1 MQVSIFFNNKIPL
14 AGIFPLEIFRSFIR
28 NIEIFLMALF
38 TRSIP
43 PTSWD
48 FRKLHQEHW
57 YFPPLI
63 LHKIHL
69 PPTFSIFSEDLLG
82 TFRSSSNY
90 LESLTLN
97 FLESSSQ
104 DPSPSALASCHINE
118 MSRVIWLMLE
128 IYIFS
133 DSNVNTRS
141 TKLIMLK
148 ILSQFG
154 SLYESWICTVENY
167 CETLISIWWPLS
179 NSPANMFL
187 YFKNLQ
193 MYVHWTH
200 KQ

>member
-69 PPTFSIFSEDLLG
+69 PPTFFIFSEDSLG

-97 FLESSSQ
+97 FLG
-104 DPSPSALASCHINE
+104 I
-118 MSRVIWLMLE
+118 
-128 IYIFS
+128 IF
-133 DSNVNTRS
+133 TRS
-141 TKLIMLK
+141 ISIRISITGIVHLK
-148 ILSQFG
+148 IFMNIEIFLLALFPQEIFISFIRNIDIFLLSLFTRSI
-154 SLYESWICTVENY
+154 SLQPSWDFQKHHED
-167 CETLISIWWPLS
+167 L
-179 NSPANMFL
+179 
-187 YFKNLQ
+187 
-193 MYVHWTH
+193 
-200 KQ
+200 